1 MAITIYGKS
10 NCPSCT
16 TAKHL
21 LDSKGVGYDYKH
33 LDKDYTVDDLM
44 NLYLDHGVNPRMG
57 LPLIVEAG
65 NVLTI
70 EELKSL

>member
-1 MAITIYGKS
+1 LITIYGKS

-16 TAKHL
+16 QAKNI
-21 LDSKGVGYDYKH
+21 LDAIGVGYEYKQLDVDYQVDEL
-33 LDKDYTVDDLM
+33 LD
-44 NLYLDHGVNPRMG
+44 LYNAHKVNPRMG